1 MLYKC
6 KICEKEFKQK
16 CHYTN
21 HLNRIRPCVKLTKNL
36 QQITSKYTKN
46 INSVII
52 YMCVGVK
59 GEAMSCFHF
68 VKAV

>member
-21 HLNRIRPCVKLTKNL
+21 HLNRLKPCIKLTKKKQDFTPN
-36 QQITSKYTKN
+36 YTILTPN
-46 INSVII
+46 
-52 YMCVGVK
+52 YTD
-59 GEAMSCFHF
+59 E
-68 VKAV
+68 